1 MPEKY
6 QGFIQSSIRKV
17 FIDIPSISR
26 LTKEVGSLKS
36 QVKTLSKEKKDIV
49 ARSERQFAAYDQ
61 AEDEW
66 RLKVEELLFDY
77 DELRK
82 KHESLKSKYALHM
95 YVLVLSFD
103 AAHGFSYSLCSD
115 GTGFASTSGGGSG
128 DNVDM
133 EGISIRSEPSPAV
146 HLRPKRALPKSR
158 TARRSDA
165 GPPPQIVKRPR
176 INVSIPINH
185 SDLDASDE
193 LLDSAPTLTSRRTQN
208 PTSGNARR
216 LS

>member
-49 ARSERQFAAYDQ
+49 ARSERQFAVYDQ

-82 KHESLKSKYALHM
+82 KHESLKSKYALHI
-95 YVLVLSFD
+95 D
-103 AAHGFSYSLCSD
+103 
-115 GTGFASTSGGGSG
+115 GSG

-158 TARRSDA
+158 TAWHSNACDG

-176 INVSIPINH
+176 INVSAPINH

>member
-49 ARSERQFAAYDQ
+49 ARSERQFAVYDQ

-103 AAHGFSYSLCSD
+103 AAHGSSYSLCSD
-115 GTGFASTSGGGSG
+115 GSG

-158 TARRSDA
+158 TARHSNACDG

-176 INVSIPINH
+176 INVSAPINH